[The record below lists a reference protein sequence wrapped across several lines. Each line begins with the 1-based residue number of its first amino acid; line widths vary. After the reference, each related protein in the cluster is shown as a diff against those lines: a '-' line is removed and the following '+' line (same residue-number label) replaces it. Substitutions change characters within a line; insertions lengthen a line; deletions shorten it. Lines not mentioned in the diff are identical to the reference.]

1 MNDEIRV
8 AILGCGAITKARHLP
23 AVLAHRGVRLE
34 ALVDL
39 DSKRAQA
46 LAANYGLECRTL
58 TDYRLL
64 LGAVDAFIVALPN
77 SLHASV
83 TLDALRSGVHVLSE
97 KPLAIRP
104 EEARSCAEVAAQ
116 RNLVLAVGMNRRFQP
131 ASELF
136 RLLLEEGRLGEL
148 RDYTGQ
154 YGGPYDWDTASG
166 FYFSKEQ
173 AGGGVLLDY
182 GVHVLDLLIAWFGPV
197 VRFDYQDDDWGSGL
211 EANALLE
218 AQHAGPYGAVA
229 GHLRLSRTYGLKN
242 SLVVRGSE
250 ATAEIA
256 SADPTS
262 VVLHRTLEGQPIRES
277 LALPGCDP
285 APSHSFYR
293 QLDNFLASIRGLE
306 KPRVDGWQA
315 LRVLELVD
323 DCYAHRRRIPEP
335 WAEPFEL
342 ASEVPA

>member
-8 AILGCGAITKARHLP
+8 AILGCGAITKSRHLP
-23 AVLAHRGVRLE
+23 AVLAHRGARLE

-39 DSKRAQA
+39 DPQRAKR
-46 LAANYGLECRTL
+46 LAASYGLECRIL

-64 LGAVDAFIVALPN
+64 LDAVDAFIIALPN

-83 TLDALRSGVHVLSE
+83 TLEALRGGLHVLSE

-104 EEARSCAEVAAQ
+104 EEARSCAELAAEK
-116 RNLVLAVGMNRRFQP
+116 NLVLAVGMNRRFQP
-131 ASELF
+131 ASELL
-136 RLLLEEGRLGEL
+136 RLVLEEGRLGEL
-148 RDYTGQ
+148 EEYTGQ

-173 AGGGVLLDY
+173 AGGGVLIDY

-197 VRFDYQDDDWGSGL
+197 TRFDYQDDDWGSGL
-211 EANALLE
+211 EANVLLE
-218 AQHAGPYGAVA
+218 MEHAGPYGTVH
-229 GHLRLSRTYGLKN
+229 GHLRLSRTYRLKN

-250 ATAEIA
+250 ATAEIS
-256 SADPTS
+256 SADPTTI
-262 VVLHRTLEGQPIRES
+262 VLERTLGAQPIRET
-277 LALPGCDP
+277 LGLPGSDP

-293 QLDNFLASIRGLE
+293 QLDNFLRSIRGLE

-315 LRVLELVD
+315 VRVLELVR
-323 DCYAHRRRIPEP
+323 DCYAQRRRIPEP
-335 WAEPFEL
+335 WAEPSEV

>member
-8 AILGCGAITKARHLP
+8 AILGCGAITKTRHLP
-23 AVLAHRGVRLE
+23 AVLAHRGARLE
-34 ALVDL
+34 ALVDVDL
-39 DSKRAQA
+39 KRGQT
-46 LAANYGLECRTL
+46 LAESYGLKCRIVS
-58 TDYRLL
+58 DYRQL

-83 TLDALRSGVHVLSE
+83 TLDALGSGLHVLSE

-104 EEARSCAEVAAQ
+104 EEARSCAELAAHK
-116 RNLVLAVGMNRRFQP
+116 NLVLAVGMNRRFQP

-136 RLLLEEGRLGEL
+136 RLVLEEGRLGEL
-148 RDYTGQ
+148 RDYSGQ

-182 GVHVLDLLIAWFGPV
+182 GVHILDLLIAWFGPV
-197 VRFDYQDDDWGSGL
+197 IRFDYQDDDWGSGL

-218 AQHAGPYGAVA
+218 TQHSGPYGAVA
-229 GHLRLSRTYGLKN
+229 GRLRLSRTYSLKN

-250 ATAEIA
+250 ATAEIT

-262 VVLHRTLEGQPIRES
+262 VILYRTLAGQPIRES
-277 LALPGCDP
+277 LALPGCEQ
-285 APSHSFYR
+285 AASHTFYR

-306 KPRVDGWQA
+306 KPRVDAWQA
-315 LRVLELVD
+315 LRVLELVH
-323 DCYAHRRRIPEP
+323 DCYARRRRIPEP
-335 WAEPFEL
+335 WAEPLEV

>member
-1 MNDEIRV
+1 MNDVIRV
-8 AILGCGAITKARHLP
+8 AILGCGAITKTRHLP

-34 ALVDL
+34 ALVDV
-39 DSKRAQA
+39 DPKRAQT
-46 LAANYGLECRTL
+46 LAESHGLKCRIVS
-58 TDYRLL
+58 DYRLL

-83 TLDALRSGVHVLSE
+83 TLDALGSGLHVLSE

-104 EEARSCAEVAAQ
+104 AEARSCAELAAQ
-116 RNLVLAVGMNRRFQP
+116 KKLVLAVGMNRRFQP

-136 RLLLEEGRLGEL
+136 RMVLEEGRLGEL
-148 RDYTGQ
+148 RDYSGQ

-182 GVHVLDLLIAWFGPV
+182 GVHILDLLIAWFGPV
-197 VRFDYQDDDWGSGL
+197 TRFDYQDDDWGSGL

-218 AQHAGPYGAVA
+218 LQHSGPYGAVA
-229 GHLRLSRTYGLKN
+229 GRLRLSRTYSLKN

-250 ATAEIA
+250 AAAEIT

-262 VVLHRTLEGQPIRES
+262 VVLHRTLAAQAIRES
-277 LALPGCDP
+277 LALPGSEQ

-323 DCYAHRRRIPEP
+323 DCYARRRRIPEP
-335 WAEPFEL
+335 WAESFEV
-342 ASEVPA
+342 ASEVSA